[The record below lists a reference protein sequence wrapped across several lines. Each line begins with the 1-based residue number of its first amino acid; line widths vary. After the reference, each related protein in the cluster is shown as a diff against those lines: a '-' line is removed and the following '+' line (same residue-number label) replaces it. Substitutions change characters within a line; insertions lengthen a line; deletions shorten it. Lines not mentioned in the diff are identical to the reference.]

1 MACPVSVLAATLP
14 PVMTPSA
21 CQPPARVSR
30 RQAIGRLAL
39 LPAAAAATAAWSAVD
54 PGAADAVAQPSD
66 PLVYGSDPAAWAGAR
81 KVNLSDPEIAAQR
94 RQMPTGRI
102 GNLTMG
108 RLICGSNLISMN
120 MHARDLRYVNDL
132 ARAYNTADRILW
144 TLKKCEEQG
153 GNSIVLKDHNFQQFP
168 LVKYWTEWGS
178 RMLWHADVI
187 TTDIDQYERR
197 VVRHLELGADT
208 VYLWGGAS
216 DIWFHQGQPGKII
229 KAYEIMRQ
237 YDVPVGICA
246 HRLEPIVF
254 CEREGLKPDYYMKTL
269 HHDRYWSAHPPENRH
284 FMEMYEPD
292 SPNHGEYHDNLF
304 CHDHER
310 TIEFMQ
316 DVKVPW
322 IAFKVLAAGA
332 IPAAEGIRYAFES
345 GADFVCLGMFDFQ
358 VEQDAHIVRDAVT
371 QARARKRPWIS

>member
-1 MACPVSVLAATLP
+1 MNPASRRSV
-14 PVMTPSA
+14 
-21 CQPPARVSR
+21 ARVTR
-30 RQAIGRLAL
+30 RQALGRLAL
-39 LPAAAAATAAWSAVD
+39 LPAAA
-54 PGAADAVAQPSD
+54 GAAGTLSGRAQGVVDAVAQPSD
-66 PLVYGSDPAAWAGAR
+66 PWVYGSDAEAWVGAR
-81 KVNLSDPEIAAQR
+81 KVNLHDPAVAAQR
-94 RQMPTGRI
+94 RQMPAGRI
-102 GNLTMG
+102 GDLTLG

-153 GNSIVLKDHNFQQFP
+153 GNSIVLKDHNFRQFP

-187 TTDIDQYERR
+187 TTDIEQYERR
-197 VVRHLELGADT
+197 LVQHLELGADT

-216 DIWFHQGQPGKII
+216 DIWYHQGKPGNII
-229 KAYEIMRQ
+229 RAYEIMRR
-237 YDVPVGICA
+237 YEVPVGICA
-246 HRLEPIVF
+246 HRLEPIAF

-269 HHDRYWSAHPPENRH
+269 HHDRYWSAHPRENRR

-332 IPAAEGIRYAFES
+332 IPAEEGIRYAFES
-345 GADFVCLGMFDFQ
+345 GADFICLGMFDFQ
-358 VEQDAHIVRDAVT
+358 VEHDAELVRRCVAA
-371 QARARKRPWIS
+371 ARDRKRPWV

>member
-1 MACPVSVLAATLP
+1 
-14 PVMTPSA
+14 MTNVA
-21 CQPPARVSR
+21 LHMKPPAPSDSARVTR
-30 RQAIGRLAL
+30 RHALGRLAL
-39 LPAAAAATAAWSAVD
+39 LPVAGATAW
-54 PGAADAVAQPSD
+54 AAEERVDAVAQPTLPLESWTD
-66 PLVYGSDPAAWAGAR
+66 PESWAAAR
-81 KVNLSDPEIAAQR
+81 KVNLFDPEVVAR
-94 RQMPTGRI
+94 RREMPVGRI
-102 GNLTMG
+102 GDLRLG

-132 ARAYNTADRILW
+132 ARAYNTPERVLR
-144 TLKKCEEQG
+144 TLKQCEELG
-153 GNSIVLKDHNFQQFP
+153 GNSIVLKDHNFHQFP
-168 LVKYWTEWGS
+168 LAEYWTEWGS

-187 TTDIDQYERR
+187 TTDIGQYERR
-197 VVRHLELGADT
+197 LVRHLELGAST

-216 DIWFHQGQPGKII
+216 DTWYHQGKPGNIV
-229 KAYEIMRQ
+229 KAYEIMRR

-254 CEREGLKPDYYMKTL
+254 CEQEGLKPDYYMTTL
-269 HHDRYWSAHPPENRH
+269 HHDRYWSAHPRENRR

-292 SPNHGEYHDNLF
+292 SPLHDQYHDNMF

-316 DVKVPW
+316 DVQVPW

-332 IPAAEGIRYAFES
+332 IPAEEGIRFAFEN

-358 VEQDAHIVRDAVT
+358 VAKDAELVRKSVADA
-371 QARARKRPWIS
+371 QGRKRAWM